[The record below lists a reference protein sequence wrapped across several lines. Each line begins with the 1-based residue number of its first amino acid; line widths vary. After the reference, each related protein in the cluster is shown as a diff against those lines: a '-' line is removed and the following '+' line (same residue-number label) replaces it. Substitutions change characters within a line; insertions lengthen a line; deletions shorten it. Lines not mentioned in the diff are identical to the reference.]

1 MGNELF
7 GAPRKARPA
16 ERPKL
21 ERRRA
26 RLEQMKGAVGDALT
40 ALAALTGDTKLT
52 EVKIRDTFVYATKPA
67 TVTGRRTAPRD
78 QRPPATRLFAPTGSA
93 LGFYLLALYEAQTRL
108 ATGQVYRNPWPVTG
122 SRNPDQIGWT
132 DLLVTPAAD
141 SAIDADW
148 VATVADKK
156 YRTLYSV
163 LSALLDLDLVRLPN
177 AGATKGVLEQF
188 RVLNERGLRTV
199 THEDG
204 PRPIANKP
212 YRVPTEAVDY
222 FAVPAAFFTRGW
234 IHVLEDTE
242 IALLLIV
249 CYWQTRNPG
258 QPFRIP
264 TAVRDRRHCLGRD
277 AYSDSARILASL
289 GLIHVEADQEPRAT
303 RATSGHGNRWS
314 SRPHEFLLK
323 PDGFD
328 TDADLVLLQHLRDLL
343 R

>member
-7 GAPRKARPA
+7 GTPRKARPA

-21 ERRRA
+21 ERRKQ
-26 RLEQMKGAVGDALT
+26 RLEQTTGALSDALT
-40 ALAALTGDTKLT
+40 ALSDMTRDAKLVD
-52 EVKIRDTFVYATKPA
+52 VKVRNRFVYAARPA

-78 QRPPATRLFAPTGSA
+78 QRPPATRLFSPTGSA

-108 ATGQVYRNPWPVTG
+108 TAGQIYRNPWPISKEPGKV
-122 SRNPDQIGWT
+122 GWT
-132 DLLVTPAAD
+132 DLLVTPATD
-141 SAIDADW
+141 SAADADW
-148 VATVADKK
+148 VATAGEKK

-163 LSALLDLDLVRLPN
+163 LNTLLDLDLVRLPN

-188 RVLNERGLRTV
+188 RLLTERGLRV
-199 THEDG
+199 VKRDDG
-204 PRPIANKP
+204 SHRIPNKT
-212 YRVPTEAVDY
+212 YRIPTSATDY
-222 FAVPAAFFTRGW
+222 FTVPISFFTRGW
-234 IHVLEDTE
+234 VHVLEDTE

-249 CYWQTRNPG
+249 CYWQCLNPG

-277 AYSDSARILASL
+277 AYSDSARVLASL

-303 RATSGHGNRWS
+303 RAAAGLGNRWS
-314 SRPHEFLLK
+314 SRPHEFQLL
-323 PDGFD
+323 PDGLD
-328 TDADLVLLQHLRDLL
+328 TDADLAMFKHLRELL